1 MTEQISADTA
11 ERPLKEAML
20 RGFRNRCPA
29 CGKGRLF
36 ARFLKATPA
45 CDFCGEDMTRHSAD
59 DLPPYLS
66 IIVTGHV
73 VVPIVLEVEMAYHP
87 SMAFHMI
94 TWPLVT
100 LIMAGALIQPFKG
113 AVIGLQWAFRMHG
126 FGSGNANHQ

>member
-1 MTEQISADTA
+1 MTDHTSADTA

-36 ARFLKATPA
+36 ARFLKATPS
-45 CDFCGEDMTRHSAD
+45 CSSCGQDMTLHAAD

-66 IIVTGHV
+66 IIVTGHI
-73 VVPIVLEVEMAYHP
+73 VVPLVLEVETAFHP

-94 TWPLVT
+94 TWPLLT
-100 LIMAGALIQPFKG
+100 LILATALIQPFKG
-113 AVIGLQWAFRMHG
+113 AVIGLQWAYRLHG
-126 FGSGNANHQ
+126 FGSKGSNHQ

>member
-1 MTEQISADTA
+1 MTDHSTKDAA
-11 ERPLKEAML
+11 ERPLKPALL
-20 RGFRNRCPA
+20 RGFLGRCPA

-45 CDFCGEDMTRHSAD
+45 CASCGADMTLHAAD

-66 IIVTGHV
+66 IIATGHV
-73 VVPIVLEVEMAYHP
+73 VVTILLEVESAFHP

-100 LIMAGALIQPFKG
+100 LVMATALIQPFKG
-113 AVIGLQWAFRMHG
+113 AVIGLQWAYRMHG
-126 FGSGNANHQ
+126 FGSGGQHQ